1 MAGINRLNQLQ
12 NEIPEPEEWV
22 GVVINS
28 IDFEKD
34 DDNNFHMDFVVSASN
49 LIAEV

>member
-1 MAGINRLNQLQ
+1 MTDIDRLNQLQ

-22 GVVINS
+22 GVVINP
-28 IDFEKD
+28 IDFKKD

-49 LIAEV
+49 LRVEV